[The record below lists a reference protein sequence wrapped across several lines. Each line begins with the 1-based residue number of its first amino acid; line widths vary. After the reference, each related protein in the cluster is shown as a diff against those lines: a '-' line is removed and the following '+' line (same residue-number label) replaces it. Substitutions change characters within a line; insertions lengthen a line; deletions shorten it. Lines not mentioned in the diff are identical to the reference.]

1 MRDLEPLVDSY
12 GRSIDYLRISL
23 TDICNFS
30 CVYCDPPQGTDALPL
45 KTYLTLDE
53 LERFVRASVRMG
65 IKRIRLTGGEPTLR
79 KDLSAIVTRLKAI
92 PGIEDL
98 SLTTNG
104 QRLIPL
110 LESLKIAGLDRINI
124 SMDSLDAKRFE
135 SITQSKAMH
144 TVYQSV
150 FEALKYGFG
159 VKVNVVAMQGL
170 MREEILRFVALARDY
185 PLEIRFL
192 EFMPLCGESWQSDS
206 FLPIAG
212 VRAIIQE
219 NFELLPLSRE
229 GQVAE
234 SYGLKD
240 GLGRVGFIAS
250 MTESF
255 CNSCSRFRISANG
268 DIYPCLFSEAKVSVF
283 KILKNKLSDAEL
295 IQAIRLAAAIKP
307 RGNNYID
314 QPYSKY
320 NQDIQDLIKNPL
332 IKTIGG

>member
-1 MRDLEPLVDSY
+1 MRDLKPLVDSY
-12 GRSIDYLRISL
+12 GRTIDYLRISL

-30 CVYCDPPQGTDALPL
+30 CVYCDPPQGTAALPINQ
-45 KTYLTLDE
+45 YLSLDE
-53 LERFVRASVRMG
+53 LERFVRASVHMG
-65 IKRIRLTGGEPTLR
+65 INRIRLTGGEPTLR
-79 KDLSAIVTRLKAI
+79 KDLITIVTRLKSI

-104 QRLIPL
+104 QRLTPL
-110 LESLKIAGLDRINI
+110 LEPLKTAGLDRINI
-124 SMDSLDAKRFE
+124 SMDSLDPRRFE
-135 SITQSKAMH
+135 AVTQSKAMH
-144 TVYQSV
+144 AVYESV
-150 FEALKYGFG
+150 FEALKHGFG

-170 MREEILRFVALARDY
+170 LREEILKFVALARDY
-185 PLEIRFL
+185 SLEIRFL
-192 EFMPLCGESWQSDS
+192 EFMPLCGESWQADL

-212 VRAIIQE
+212 IRAIIQE
-219 NFELLPLSRE
+219 SFELLPLSRE

-255 CNSCSRFRISANG
+255 CNTCSRFRISASG
-268 DIYPCLFSEAKVSVF
+268 DIYPCLFSETKVSVF

-314 QPYSKY
+314 KPYSKD
-320 NQDIQDLIKNPL
+320 NQDTQALIKNPL